1 MMVTA
6 SVSFIIPA
14 GVSSQ
19 PAGLWP
25 VVLSVYRL
33 YVHWASAEF
42 GAGRAG
48 LGVDFA
54 GLGVR
59 SGGFQ
64 AWFVLRLCYN
74 V

>member
-1 MMVTA
+1 MITA
-6 SVSFIIPA
+6 SVSFVIPA

-19 PAGLWP
+19 PDGLWP

-33 YVHWASAEF
+33 YVHWDSAEF

-48 LGVDFA
+48 LGVNSA

-59 SGGFQ
+59 SGGFL
-64 AWFVLRLCYN
+64 ARLVLRLCCN